1 MDIEKQNNNKSICNI
16 LFGPSDAP
24 EVAYKDCGMF
34 LYTLAKYFNWNSN
47 YVYYKTR
54 ESDTVWNQEF
64 SSYVN
69 TVCIGET
76 SDYKKQIE
84 LAKLY
89 LREHIHEFDVIM
101 FFNYGSTVWNLA
113 KYCKQLKPDIVVYSK
128 LDMGIGGFEHFCGN
142 KPFMWLRNYAEKLKS
157 QYVDLFTVETKSY
170 FDALSKT
177 SVFRNRLG
185 YLPNGVS
192 TLDINVNEIDCI
204 SKENIV
210 ITVGRLGEY
219 VKNNELL
226 LDAIK
231 LLPDDIVKKWKFMFI
246 GPSTEAFIQTV
257 KNFKERYPEKADSI
271 IMTGNITDRTQLYTY
286 CRRAKIICMTSRT
299 ESTCLATLEGMYFGA
314 YPIITNYSDFTKDTT
329 NNNLCGCIVDNN
341 DIQGLSNALLENMQ
355 NSILE
360 YKCIESQKYARDMF
374 EYKVLASRLDDYLV
388 KLYYLNFNLK

>member
-1 MDIEKQNNNKSICNI
+1 MDIEKQDNTKRICNI

-34 LYTLAKYFNWNSN
+34 LYTLAKYFNWNST

-54 ESDTVWNQEF
+54 ESDTLWNQEF

-69 TVCIGET
+69 TVCIGKT

-101 FFNYGSTVWNLA
+101 FFNYGSTVWKLS
-113 KYCKQLKPDIVVYSK
+113 KYCKQLKPDIIVYSK

-170 FDALSKT
+170 FDLLSKT

>member
-1 MDIEKQNNNKSICNI
+1 MDIEKQDNTKRICNI

-34 LYTLAKYFNWNSN
+34 LYTLAKYFNWNST

-54 ESDTVWNQEF
+54 ESDTLWNQEF

-69 TVCIGET
+69 TVCIGKT

-84 LAKLY
+84 FAKLY

-101 FFNYGSTVWNLA
+101 FFNYGSTVWKLS
-113 KYCKQLKPDIVVYSK
+113 KYCKQLKPDIIVYSK

-170 FDALSKT
+170 FDLLSKT

-314 YPIITNYSDFTKDTT
+314 YPIITNYSDVALDTT
-329 NNNLCGCIVDNN
+329 NRGNCGRIVENGNSDKLSAELYNAMVDN
-341 DIQGLSNALLENMQ
+341 DLLSKCIISQNYARKVFDYNELSKKSVEMLENM
-355 NSILE
+355 NEFL
-360 YKCIESQKYARDMF
+360 RG
-374 EYKVLASRLDDYLV
+374 
-388 KLYYLNFNLK
+388 

>member
-84 LAKLY
+84 LAKIFLK
-89 LREHIHEFDVIM
+89 EHIHEFDVIM
-101 FFNYGSTVWNLA
+101 FFNYGSTVWKLS
-113 KYCKQLKPDIVVYSK
+113 KYCKQLKPDIIVYSK

-299 ESTCLATLEGMYFGA
+299 ESTCLATLEGMYFGS

>member
-1 MDIEKQNNNKSICNI
+1 MDIESQDNTKRICNI

-24 EVAYKDCGMF
+24 EVSYKDCGMF
-34 LYTLAKYFNWNSN
+34 LYTLAKYFSWEST

-69 TVCIGET
+69 TICVGET

-84 LAKLY
+84 LAKIFLK
-89 LREHIHEFDVIM
+89 EHIHEFDVIM
-101 FFNYGSTVWNLA
+101 FFNYGSTVWKLA

-128 LDMGIGGFEHFCGN
+128 LDMGVGGFEHFCGN

-170 FDALSKT
+170 YDALSKT
-177 SVFRNRLG
+177 SIFKNRLG

-192 TLDINVNEIDCI
+192 TLDVDMSDIDSI
-204 SKENIV
+204 PKENIV

-226 LDAIK
+226 LKAIT
-231 LLPDDIVKKWKFMFI
+231 LLPDEIVKKWKFMFI
-246 GPSTEAFIQTV
+246 GPSTEAFIQAV
-257 KNFKERYPEKADSI
+257 MNFKEEYPEKANSI

-314 YPIITNYSDFTKDTT
+314 YPIITNYSAFTKDTT

-341 DIQGLSNALLENMQ
+341 DIQCLSNALLENMQ
-355 NSILE
+355 DSILE
-360 YKCIESQKYARDMF
+360 YKCIESQKYAREMF
-374 EYKVLASRLDDYLV
+374 GYKELTEKLNRYLV
-388 KLYYLNFNLK
+388 ELI

>member
-1 MDIEKQNNNKSICNI
+1 MDIEKQDNTKRICNI

-34 LYTLAKYFNWNSN
+34 LYTLAKYFSWKST

-54 ESDTVWNQEF
+54 ESDTTWNQEF

-69 TVCIGET
+69 TICIGET

-84 LAKLY
+84 LAKIFLK
-89 LREHIHEFDVIM
+89 EHIHEFDVIM
-101 FFNYGSTVWNLA
+101 FFNYGSTVWKLS
-113 KYCKQLKPDIVVYSK
+113 KYCKQLKPDIIVYSK

-157 QYVDLFTVETKSY
+157 QYVDFFTVETKSY
-170 FDALSKT
+170 YDALSKT
-177 SVFRNRLG
+177 SVFKNRLG

-192 TLDINVNEIDCI
+192 TLNVDVSDIDSIP
-204 SKENIV
+204 KENII

-299 ESTCLATLEGMYFGA
+299 EGACIATLESMFFGA
-314 YPIITNYSDFTKDTT
+314 YPIITNYRDFALDTT
-329 NNNLCGCIVDNN
+329 NWGNCGRIVENGNSDKLSAELYNAMVDN
-341 DIQGLSNALLENMQ
+341 DLLSKCIISQNYARKMFDYNELSKKLVEMLENI
-355 NSILE
+355 N
-360 YKCIESQKYARDMF
+360 
-374 EYKVLASRLDDYLV
+374 
-388 KLYYLNFNLK
+388 

>member
-1 MDIEKQNNNKSICNI
+1 MDIEKQDNTKRICNI

-34 LYTLAKYFNWNSN
+34 LYTLAKYFSWKST

-54 ESDTVWNQEF
+54 ESDTIWNQEF

-69 TVCIGET
+69 TICIGET

-84 LAKLY
+84 LAKIFLK
-89 LREHIHEFDVIM
+89 EHIHEFDVIM
-101 FFNYGSTVWNLA
+101 FFNYGSTVWKLS
-113 KYCKQLKPDIVVYSK
+113 KYCKQLKPDIIVYSK

-170 FDALSKT
+170 FDLLSKT

>member
-1 MDIEKQNNNKSICNI
+1 MDIEKQDNTKRICNI

-34 LYTLAKYFNWNSN
+34 LYTLAKYFNWNST

-54 ESDTVWNQEF
+54 KSDTIWNQEF

-69 TVCIGET
+69 TICIGET
-76 SDYKKQIE
+76 NDYKKQIE
-84 LAKLY
+84 LAKIFLK
-89 LREHIHEFDVIM
+89 EHIHEFDVIM
-101 FFNYGSTVWNLA
+101 FFNYGSTVWKLA
-113 KYCKQLKPDIVVYSK
+113 KYCKQLKPDIIVYSK
-128 LDMGIGGFEHFCGN
+128 LDMGVGGFEHFCGN
-142 KPFMWLRNYAEKLKS
+142 KPFMRIRNYAEKLKS

-170 FDALSKT
+170 YDALSKI

-226 LDAIK
+226 LDAIT

-246 GPSTEAFIQTV
+246 GPSTKAFIQTV
-257 KNFKERYPEKADSI
+257 KNFKEKYPEKANSI
-271 IMTGNITDRTQLYTY
+271 IMTGNITDRMQLYSY
-286 CRRAKIICMTSRT
+286 YRRAKIICMTSRT

>member
-1 MDIEKQNNNKSICNI
+1 MDIEKQDNTKRICNI

-34 LYTLAKYFNWNSN
+34 LYTLAKYFNWNST

-69 TVCIGET
+69 TICIGET

-101 FFNYGSTVWNLA
+101 FFNYGSTVWKLA
-113 KYCKQLKPDIVVYSK
+113 KYCKQLKPDIAVYSK

-170 FDALSKT
+170 FDLLSKT

-257 KNFKERYPEKADSI
+257 KNFKEIYPEKADSI
-271 IMTGNITDRTQLYTY
+271 IMTGNITDRMQLYTY

-299 ESTCLATLEGMYFGA
+299 EGACIATLESMFFGA
-314 YPIITNYSDFTKDTT
+314 YPIITNYSDFALDTT
-329 NNNLCGCIVDNN
+329 NWGNCGRIVENGNSDKLSAELYNAMVDN
-341 DIQGLSNALLENMQ
+341 DLLSKCIISQNYARKMFDYNELSKKLVEMLENM
-355 NSILE
+355 N
-360 YKCIESQKYARDMF
+360 
-374 EYKVLASRLDDYLV
+374 
-388 KLYYLNFNLK
+388 

>member
-1 MDIEKQNNNKSICNI
+1 MDIEKQDNTKRICNI

-34 LYTLAKYFNWNSN
+34 LYTLAKYFSWKST

-54 ESDTVWNQEF
+54 ESDTTWNQEF

-69 TVCIGET
+69 TICIGET

-84 LAKLY
+84 LAKIFLK
-89 LREHIHEFDVIM
+89 EHIHEFDVIM
-101 FFNYGSTVWNLA
+101 FFNYGSTVWKLS
-113 KYCKQLKPDIVVYSK
+113 KYCKQLKPDIIVYSK

-157 QYVDLFTVETKSY
+157 QYVDFFTVETKSY
-170 FDALSKT
+170 YDALSKT
-177 SVFRNRLG
+177 SVFKNRLG

-192 TLDINVNEIDCI
+192 TLNVDVSDIDSIP
-204 SKENIV
+204 KENII

-299 ESTCLATLEGMYFGA
+299 EGACIATLESMFFGA
-314 YPIITNYSDFTKDTT
+314 YPIIINYSDFALDTT
-329 NNNLCGCIVDNN
+329 NWGNCGRIVENGNSDKLSAELYNAMVDN
-341 DIQGLSNALLENMQ
+341 DLLSKCIISQNYARKMFDYNELSKKLVEMLENI
-355 NSILE
+355 N
-360 YKCIESQKYARDMF
+360 
-374 EYKVLASRLDDYLV
+374 
-388 KLYYLNFNLK
+388 

>member
-1 MDIEKQNNNKSICNI
+1 MDIEKQDNTKRICNI

-24 EVAYKDCGMF
+24 EVSYKDCGMF
-34 LYTLAKYFNWNSN
+34 LYTLAKYFSWEST

-69 TVCIGET
+69 TICIGET

-101 FFNYGSTVWNLA
+101 FFNYGSIVWKLA

-157 QYVDLFTVETKSY
+157 QYVDFFTVETKSY
-170 FDALSKT
+170 YDVLSKT

-231 LLPDDIVKKWKFMFI
+231 LLSDDIVKKWKFMFI
-246 GPSTEAFIQTV
+246 GPSTEAFIQAV
-257 KNFKERYPEKADSI
+257 KNFKEEYPEKANSI

>member
-157 QYVDLFTVETKSY
+157 QYVDIFTVETKSY